1 MEYQETL
8 HQTIFVNAKE
18 NLTKAHK
25 LIVIWDKWLLTYVL
39 HLQITWGTFIDKH
52 IHLFKRFGN

>member
-1 MEYQETL
+1 MTCSIINPLSASKKSPQNFSMEYQETL

-25 LIVIWDKWLLTYVL
+25 LIVI
-39 HLQITWGTFIDKH
+39 
-52 IHLFKRFGN
+52 